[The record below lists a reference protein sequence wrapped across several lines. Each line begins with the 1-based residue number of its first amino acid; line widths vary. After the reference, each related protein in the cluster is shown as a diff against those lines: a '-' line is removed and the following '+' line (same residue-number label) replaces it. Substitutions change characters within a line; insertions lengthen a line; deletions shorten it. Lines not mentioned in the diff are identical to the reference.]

1 MMMMI
6 IFFIISILLVYFLT
20 GIIIRKFIFYSC
32 GAIGFDC
39 ICLFRV
45 IDFIFTW
52 YFRLFDFIKSKYKS
66 KTKGIA

>member
-1 MMMMI
+1 MII
-6 IFFIISILLVYFLT
+6 IFFIINILFAYFLI

-39 ICLFRV
+39 ICLVRV

-52 YFRLFDFIKSKYKS
+52 YFQLFDFIKSKS
-66 KTKGIA
+66 KLKMEK